1 MTWRRFKV
9 LLQNLSTDSVFFLS
23 NTNEKDLKQS
33 NKKQV
38 DNDAV
43 AAAEASRVWGT
54 KFSSSSNS

>member
-1 MTWRRFKV
+1 MTWRRFKT

-23 NTNEKDLKQS
+23 NTDESDLKQG

-38 DNDAV
+38 DNETI

-54 KFSSSSNS
+54 KFSAS

>member
-1 MTWRRFKV
+1 MTWRRFKA

-23 NTNEKDLKQS
+23 NTDESDLKQA

-38 DNDAV
+38 DNETI

-54 KFSSSSNS
+54 KFSAS

>member
-1 MTWRRFKV
+1 MTWRRFKT

-23 NTNEKDLKQS
+23 NTDESDLKQA

-38 DNDAV
+38 DNETI

-54 KFSSSSNS
+54 KFSAS